1 MKRLLLALALCFNF
15 VSLAQAQ
22 DFELK
27 KGDHICIVGNTLA
40 DRMQHF
46 GWLET
51 LIHARYPQHELVFRN
66 LGYSGDE
73 IYDYQSGKETF
84 RMRSMDF
91 GTPDQWLAGSAP
103 IPQPKKLNP
112 NAPVEQNRFEH
123 TNTKADVIFAF
134 FGYDESFA
142 GEKGLPRFKKELDG
156 YLKHLLS
163 QKYNGKSAP
172 RVVLFSPIAQEYM
185 RDPNLPD
192 PAENNKRLEMYTAA
206 MGEVARANNVRFVDL
221 FHTSQKLYS
230 DGGKQLTING
240 IHLNDLGYEQ
250 VARSIVLT
258 LFGISDP
265 EKTKLDKLH
274 AAVNEKNLYWYN
286 RYRTVDGYST
296 YGDRAF
302 LRFVNGQT
310 NYEVV
315 QRELQVIDIMTS
327 NRDKVIWAA
336 AQGKDLK
343 PDDSNTPPF
352 IPVITNKPGPLPGGK
367 HLFLSGE
374 EAISKMT
381 LGKGLKINLF
391 ADEKMFPE
399 LSKPVQMAWDTK
411 GRLWVAV
418 WPSYP
423 HWKPKE
429 EMNDKI
435 IILEDTKGTGK
446 ADKMTVF
453 ADHLENPTGFEFYN
467 GGVIVAQAPDLIFLK
482 DTTGGDHANLRM
494 RILSGL
500 DTADTH
506 HTSNSF
512 ALDPGGAIY
521 FQEGTF
527 HHTQVETP
535 YGPPVRC
542 ANAGVYRYEPRTQK
556 FESYISFGFANPHGH
571 VFDHWGQDIVVDGT
585 GSDAYHAALFSGQ
598 VDYPNKH
605 SRPPKVYQQH
615 ARPCPGVEICS
626 SKHFPDDFQ
635 GNFLVA
641 DVIQFQGILRY
652 KLEDSGAS
660 FRGVEQEPIVKSTD
674 PNFRPSDLKI
684 GPDGALYFLDWQNPI
699 IGHMQHNLR
708 DPSRDREHGRI
719 YRITYAGRPLDKPV
733 AIAGEPLERLLDVLK
748 EPEDRVRY
756 RARIELGGRPT
767 NDVMAALKK
776 WIATLDP
783 NDQNYEHNLLEALWL
798 HQSHNVVDA
807 DLLQRLLR
815 ARDFHAR
822 AAATRVLCYWR
833 DRVQKPL
840 ELLRVQIND
849 SHPRVRLE
857 AIRALSFFNDEAAIN
872 IAIELLAHPEDEN
885 LQFVFGETLNT
896 LERRMGNSKLDRRN
910 IAASLLQM
918 LQKGQIPAERQ
929 PAVIET
935 ICKRGGANELKAIWD
950 VAKKPDGY
958 PKALRL
964 SVLELLADA
973 AATRKVQPK
982 VADGEVIGVLK
993 QQSADDLPMFTAV
1006 IRLAS
1011 AWKVAA
1017 AESDLRRIALGVLQ
1031 KLDARK
1037 AAIEGLASFTNAES
1051 RETLLALTGK
1061 EQPMSIRFQAVAAL
1075 AQVDPATAAK
1085 AGAQAL
1091 EQTTESD
1098 DPAPVVEAFL
1108 NRKGGSDTL
1117 AAALEQEKVPTD
1129 TAKRIMRAMYLAG
1142 RSDAKLSAV
1151 VSKLAGLGADPKIP
1165 TPAEVKQ
1172 LEGEVMA
1179 KGDAARGERVFRR
1192 MDLGCLRCHAINKA
1206 GGNVGPDLAAV
1217 GGSSPLDYIITSIL
1231 DPNASV
1237 KEAYLTKV
1245 INTTKGLTVTGIV
1258 VDRNKDRVVLKDATG
1273 KLLRIP
1279 VKDIEDEQNGRTLMP
1294 DGITKILTHAEQ
1306 LDLMRFVSELGKP
1319 GLYAVPTTPAIL
1331 RWKKLRT
1338 LTAALKE
1345 GVPNREVVR
1354 ESLLRSDP
1362 EAWDTVFSQVNG
1374 SLPLDEIQST
1384 PGVIYLQGEIN
1395 VVQGGAVE
1403 INTSANVPAT
1413 FWVDEE
1419 QIQKPGNAVMQL
1431 TPGVHRITA
1440 RAELGNAK
1448 APSLKVTFGKP
1459 SDSKAQFEVVNAE

>member
-1 MKRLLLALALCFNF
+1 MKRLLFAICLCLVLAPLAH
-15 VSLAQAQ
+15 AE

-73 IYDYQSGKETF
+73 INQ
-84 RMRSMDF
+84 RLRSMDF
-91 GTPDQWLAGSAP
+91 GSPDQWLAGSAP

-112 NAPVEQNRFEH
+112 NSPVEQNRFEH

-134 FGYDESFA
+134 FGYNESFA
-142 GEKGLPRFKKELDG
+142 GEKGLPKFKQELDG
-156 YLKHLLS
+156 YLRHLLS

-172 RVVLFSPIAQEYM
+172 RVVLFSPIAQEYL

-192 PAENNKRLEMYTAA
+192 PTENNKRLDMYTAA
-206 MGEVARANNVRFVDL
+206 MAETAKANNVRFVDL
-221 FHTSQKLYS
+221 FHISEKLYS
-230 DGGKQLTING
+230 QADKPLTING
-240 IHLNDLGYEQ
+240 IHLNAHGDEQ
-250 VARSIVLT
+250 VARSIKT
-258 LFGISDP
+258 ALFGESEIDP
-265 EKTKLDKLH
+265 AKIEKVH
-274 AAVNEKNLYWYN
+274 AAVNDKNLYWYN

-302 LRFVNGQT
+302 LRFVGGQT

-315 QRELQVIDIMTS
+315 QRELQVIDIMTA

-352 IPVITNKPGPLPGGK
+352 IPVITNKPGSLPGGK

-399 LSKPVQMAWDTK
+399 LSKPVQMAWDAK

-453 ADHLENPTGFEFYN
+453 ADHLSNPTGFEFYN
-467 GGVIVAQAPDLIFLK
+467 GGVLVAQAPDLMFLK
-482 DTTGGDHANLRM
+482 DTTGGDHANLRV
-494 RILSGL
+494 RVLSGL

-512 ALDPGGAIY
+512 ALDPGGAVY

-542 ANAGVYRYEPRTQK
+542 VNAGVYRYEPRTQK

-626 SKHFPDDFQ
+626 SKHFPDEFQ

-652 KLEDSGAS
+652 KLEDNGAS
-660 FRGVEQEPIVKSTD
+660 FRGVEQEPMVRSTD

-719 YRITYAGRPLDKPV
+719 YRITYEGRPLDKPV
-733 AIAGEPLERLLDVLK
+733 AIAGEPLDKLLNVLK
-748 EPEDRVRY
+748 EPEDRVRH

-767 NDVMAALKK
+767 SEVMAAVKK

-783 NDQNYEHNLLEALWL
+783 NDANYEHHLLEALWL
-798 HQSHNVVDA
+798 HQSHNVVDV
-807 DLLQRLLR
+807 DLLQRMLR

-833 DRVQKPL
+833 DRVPKPL
-840 ELLRVQIND
+840 DLLRVQIND
-849 SHPRVRLE
+849 EHPRVRLE

-872 IAIELLAHPEDEN
+872 IAIELLAHPEDEY
-885 LQFVFGETLNT
+885 LAFVFGETLNT
-896 LERRMGNSKLDRRN
+896 LERRMGNSKLDRKN

-918 LQKGQIPAERQ
+918 LQRGQIPAERQ

-935 ICKRGGANELKAIWD
+935 ICKRGGANELKAIWEQ
-950 VAKKPDGY
+950 ARKADGY

-964 SVLELLADA
+964 SVLEWLTDA
-973 AATRKVQPK
+973 ALTRKIQPN
-982 VADGEVIGVLK
+982 VVGGEVIALLK
-993 QQSADDLPMFTAV
+993 EQSANDLARHV
-1006 IRLAS
+1006 AAIRLAS
-1011 AWKVAA
+1011 AWKVPG
-1017 AESDLRRIALGVLQ
+1017 AELELWPIALGKVENFEV
-1031 KLDARK
+1031 RK
-1037 AAIEGLASFTNAES
+1037 AAIEAIGSFANPAS
-1051 RETLLALTGK
+1051 RKTLLSLAERG
-1061 EQPMSIRFQAVAAL
+1061 QPTRIRFQAVAAL
-1075 AQVDPATAAK
+1075 AQSDLAAAAK

-1091 EQTTESD
+1091 TEAGEND
-1098 DPAPVVEAFL
+1098 DPARVVEAFL
-1108 NRKGGSDTL
+1108 NRKGGSDIL
-1117 AAALEQEKVPTD
+1117 AAALEQEKVPVD

-1179 KGDAARGERVFRR
+1179 KGDPARGERVFRR
-1192 MDLGCLRCHAINKA
+1192 MDLGCIRCHAINRA
-1206 GGNVGPDLAAV
+1206 GGNVGPDLGAV

-1245 INTTKGLTVTGIV
+1245 INTKKGNTVTGIV
-1258 VDRNKDRVVLKDATG
+1258 VDRNKDRVLLKDATG
-1273 KLLRIP
+1273 KLIQVP
-1279 VKDIEDEQNGRTLMP
+1279 QHEIEDEQNGRTLMP
-1294 DGITKILTHAEQ
+1294 DGITKILTYAEQ

-1319 GLYAVPTTPAIL
+1319 GPYAVPTTPAVL
-1331 RWKKLRT
+1331 RWKKLKN
-1338 LTAALKE
+1338 LTPALKE

-1354 ESLLRSDP
+1354 ETLLRSEPD
-1362 EAWDTVFSQVNG
+1362 AWDTVYALVNG
-1374 SLPLDEIQST
+1374 TLPLDDIQPAT
-1384 PGVIYLQGEIN
+1384 GVIYLQGEIS
-1395 VVQGGAVE
+1395 VVQGGTVE
-1403 INTSANVPAT
+1403 IDTAMNVPAT

-1419 QIQKPGNAVMQL
+1419 TIAKPSNAVAQLVPGLHRITVRVEPGNAKV
-1431 TPGVHRITA
+1431 
-1440 RAELGNAK
+1440 
-1448 APSLKVTFGKP
+1448 PSLRVGFAKP
-1459 SDSKAQFEVVNAE
+1459 PDSKAQFEVVNAE